1 MIGPQDEQPKQGP
14 GDFEDVV
21 TVELC
26 DLDRQVG
33 ALLCVTR
40 TGEDSRESVLALAS
54 LAGEPVASRDG
65 GLTLETLEPLERWRC
80 RFEHGEIVLDA
91 ELEAVSQPIDFA
103 GINHGLS
110 RGLSHYEQLC
120 RVRGEL
126 RVNGHAGE
134 IGGVGRRTHHWGE
147 PSGARFRSLY
157 AVAGDKAITVTAVRP
172 LGAAVR
178 GRAALDDLRRARAAP
193 HGRRRADAL
202 RGGVPAPRVGRRG
215 PGGGR
220 SGRGAGGLVS
230 LVTRRRTGPGRLSAG
245 GAAVSEERQIRA
257 VISDF
262 GGVLTNK
269 LIEAFAAFQD
279 ETGISTEQLG
289 RGMQR
294 VSERDG
300 EYPLFRLERGE
311 VTERDFLED
320 LAWGLEEE
328 LDHRPTLHR
337 FREIYF
343 EALHAN
349 EPILELMRELR
360 DRGFRMAILTNNVR
374 EWEELWR
381 SKLPL
386 DEIFELIVDSAWV
399 GMRKPEPEIY
409 LLTIERLNA
418 GLAPSECLFLDDNEQ
433 NVDAARELGMLAIQF
448 RSNEQ
453 AIGEIRAALD
463 GARPVRS

>member
-126 RVNGHAGE
+126 RMNGHAGE

-172 LGAAVR
+172 LGADEHGSELVTAHLLSPEAPPQLFEDARLSTIYDARGRPRTAGAELMLSGEEYPRRVSGDAVR
-178 GRAALDDLRRARAAP
+178 AAGDPAAVQAAWFRWSLEGEPAQGGYRLAAP
-193 HGRRRADAL
+193 R
-202 RGGVPAPRVGRRG
+202 
-215 PGGGR
+215 
-220 SGRGAGGLVS
+220 
-230 LVTRRRTGPGRLSAG
+230 
-245 GAAVSEERQIRA
+245 
-257 VISDF
+257 
-262 GGVLTNK
+262 
-269 LIEAFAAFQD
+269 
-279 ETGISTEQLG
+279 
-289 RGMQR
+289 
-294 VSERDG
+294 
-300 EYPLFRLERGE
+300 
-311 VTERDFLED
+311 
-320 LAWGLEEE
+320 
-328 LDHRPTLHR
+328 
-337 FREIYF
+337 
-343 EALHAN
+343 
-349 EPILELMRELR
+349 
-360 DRGFRMAILTNNVR
+360 
-374 EWEELWR
+374 
-381 SKLPL
+381 
-386 DEIFELIVDSAWV
+386 
-399 GMRKPEPEIY
+399 
-409 LLTIERLNA
+409 
-418 GLAPSECLFLDDNEQ
+418 
-433 NVDAARELGMLAIQF
+433 
-448 RSNEQ
+448 
-453 AIGEIRAALD
+453 
-463 GARPVRS
+463 